1 MRGIER
7 FFKIGIVVVALVIL
21 GMMALS
27 AFSIK
32 VPLSS
37 VTTKTV
43 GDTTI
48 TTTCSWRQ
56 VSFDDPSGC
65 ITTTTRTRR
74 SK

>member
-56 VSFDDPSGC
+56 ASFDDLSGC
-65 ITTTTRTRR
+65 TTTRTRR